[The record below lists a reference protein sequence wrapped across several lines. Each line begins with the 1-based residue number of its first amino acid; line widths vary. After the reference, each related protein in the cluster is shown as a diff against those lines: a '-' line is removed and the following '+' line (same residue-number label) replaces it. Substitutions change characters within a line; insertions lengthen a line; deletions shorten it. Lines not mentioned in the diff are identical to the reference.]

1 MREKW
6 ARRIA
11 LLTSLLILVLA
22 VIFSLIQN
30 PTISTGVAD
39 ESTEMPSVN
48 IRGSAAPNPE
58 HIEAGRQIYKQLA
71 CARCHSIA
79 GKGNPRYPLDS
90 VSVKHSAD
98 ELRNWIIGADTLRGS
113 LPAYILKLKKK
124 YRDLSDHDFDM
135 LVIYMQSL
143 RQ

>member
-30 PTISTGVAD
+30 PAMTPDVTGKSVK
-39 ESTEMPSVN
+39 MPSVN
-48 IRGSAAPNPE
+48 LQVPGVVSPE
-58 HIEAGRQIYKQLA
+58 GIEAGRQVYKQQA

-79 GKGNPRYPLDS
+79 GKGNSRNPLDG
-90 VSVKHSAD
+90 VGVRRTAD
-98 ELRNWIIGADTLRGS
+98 ELRNWIIGADTIQGS
-113 LPAYILKLKKK
+113 VPEGVFKLKKT
-124 YRDLSDHDFDM
+124 YRGLTERDLDS

-143 RQ
+143 QP

>member
-11 LLTSLLILVLA
+11 FLTSFLILVLA

-30 PTISTGVAD
+30 PTISTSVAD
-39 ESTEMPSVN
+39 ESTEIPSVN
-48 IRGSAAPNPE
+48 IRGSVVLNPE
-58 HIEAGRQIYKQLA
+58 HIEAGRQIYKQQS

-90 VSVKHSAD
+90 ASVKHSAG
-98 ELRNWIIGADTLRGS
+98 ELRNWIIGEDTLRGS
-113 LPAYILKLKKK
+113 VPEYILKLKNK
-124 YRDLSDHDFDM
+124 YRKLSDHDLDT
-135 LVIYMQSL
+135 LVIYLQSL
-143 RQ
+143 RP

>member
-30 PTISTGVAD
+30 PATTTGAANK
-39 ESTEMPSVN
+39 SVKTPYVN
-48 IRGSAAPNPE
+48 LQKLAVLNPE
-58 HIEAGRQIYKQLA
+58 HIEAGRQVYKQQA

-79 GKGNPRYPLDS
+79 GKGNSRNPLDG
-90 VSVKHSAD
+90 VGVRRTAD
-98 ELRNWIIGADTLRGS
+98 ELRNWIIGADAIQGS
-113 LPAYILKLKKK
+113 VPVGILKLKKS
-124 YRDLSDHDFDM
+124 YRELSDYDLDS
-135 LVIYMQSL
+135 LVVYMQSL
-143 RQ
+143 RP